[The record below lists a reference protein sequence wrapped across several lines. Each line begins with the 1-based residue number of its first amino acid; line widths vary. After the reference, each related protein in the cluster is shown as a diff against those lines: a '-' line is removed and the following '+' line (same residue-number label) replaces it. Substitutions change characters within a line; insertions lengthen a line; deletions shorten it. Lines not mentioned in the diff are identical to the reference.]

1 MLLQAGRINWKIG
14 GFFSLLI
21 IIIIIITFSEV
32 EVKIICQ
39 SKIHPLQLCIPTR
52 SAVDPGGITD

>member
-14 GFFSLLI
+14 GFFSLL
-21 IIIIIITFSEV
+21 IIIITFSEV